1 MSVENTNSLR
11 HTILQPK
18 TGIVHLGLGV
28 FSGACCALLIGGYSY
43 QGETGELMIC
53 QRSPGK

>member
-1 MSVENTNSLR
+1 MSIENTNSLR

-28 FSGACCALLIGGYSY
+28 FFGRMLRFTYRRL
-43 QGETGELMIC
+43 
-53 QRSPGK
+53 

>member
-1 MSVENTNSLR
+1 MSIENTNSLR

-28 FSGACCALLIGGYSY
+28 FFRAHAALYLSEAIAIKVRLGS
-43 QGETGELMIC
+43 
-53 QRSPGK
+53 

>member
-11 HTILQPK
+11 HTSLQPK

-28 FSGACCALLIGGYSY
+28 FFWAHAAHYLKEAIAIKVRLGN
-43 QGETGELMIC
+43 
-53 QRSPGK
+53 